1 MFAKIKNLFRKLFGI
16 GKYRTIKSS
25 KEIEKPINNL
35 IRVQLKH
42 YSTTAELIKRNAKT
56 LIVRLPDGHIIKRHI
71 EKHVIG
77 AEG

>member
-16 GKYRTIKSS
+16 GKCETIKPVRA
-25 KEIEKPINNL
+25 IEKPINNL

-42 YSTTAELIKRNAKT
+42 YSTTAELLKRNAKT

-77 AEG
+77 ATQ